1 MKCKRPTPSTLEEWE
16 HFPTINDE
24 KAQMRLARAMGYPPS
39 WRVVRNLIQVPIPE
53 YLAKQYTKSGVKSIT
68 TNEDGVHMM
77 TTVQDRIYAGE
88 PTSQP
93 DGYYN
98 HAAALLASS
107 KLPWRPEYD
116 DVIHDNNDDDFDDD
130 MYCSTSHRNK
140 GGQLKGREAK
150 FEEGDI
156 VEVLYDEDE
165 DEEPEWYEATIIK
178 KIEYVD
184 DIRYNIHYTVDDAMQ
199 PNVRE
204 DKIRATKKTKSIK
217 KKKAAAAAAAPK
229 AKKKAGGRKRA
240 ADSDLKT
247 PSKPK
252 KKRGRGGRPAGSK
265 NKSKTPPVE
274 ETPQLDFTLDEGDPP
289 WRTTGHDYIMREIQ
303 WTPEGGDEP
312 SIGTIV
318 AYIADTDVDSEG
330 NPGFTCSKTG
340 EPANL
345 FHVVFDD
352 FEQDFEQFEI
362 EEFLVWE

>member
-1 MKCKRPTPSTLEEWE
+1 
-16 HFPTINDE
+16 
-24 KAQMRLARAMGYPPS
+24 
-39 WRVVRNLIQVPIPE
+39 
-53 YLAKQYTKSGVKSIT
+53 
-68 TNEDGVHMM
+68 
-77 TTVQDRIYAGE
+77 
-88 PTSQP
+88 
-93 DGYYN
+93 
-98 HAAALLASS
+98 
-107 KLPWRPEYD
+107 
-116 DVIHDNNDDDFDDD
+116 
-130 MYCSTSHRNK
+130 
-140 GGQLKGREAK
+140 
-150 FEEGDI
+150 
-156 VEVLYDEDE
+156 
-165 DEEPEWYEATIIK
+165 
-178 KIEYVD
+178 
-184 DIRYNIHYTVDDAMQ
+184 MQ

-247 PSKPK
+247 PTSKPK

-265 NKSKTPPVE
+265 NKSKTPPME
-274 ETPQLDFTLDEGDPP
+274 EAPQLDFTLDEGDPP

-345 FHVVFDD
+345 FHVVFDE

-362 EEFLVWE
+362 EEFLV

>member
-1 MKCKRPTPSTLEEWE
+1 MLFICLPLEDRCIYFLDIEIA
-16 HFPTINDE
+16 HDH
-24 KAQMRLARAMGYPPS
+24 
-39 WRVVRNLIQVPIPE
+39 E
-53 YLAKQYTKSGVKSIT
+53 YS
-68 TNEDGVHMM
+68 
-77 TTVQDRIYAGE
+77 
-88 PTSQP
+88 
-93 DGYYN
+93 
-98 HAAALLASS
+98 
-107 KLPWRPEYD
+107 
-116 DVIHDNNDDDFDDD
+116 
-130 MYCSTSHRNK
+130 
-140 GGQLKGREAK
+140 
-150 FEEGDI
+150 
-156 VEVLYDEDE
+156 
-165 DEEPEWYEATIIK
+165 
-178 KIEYVD
+178 
-184 DIRYNIHYTVDDAMQ
+184 RYNIHYTVDDAMQ

-217 KKKAAAAAAAPK
+217 KKKAAAAAPK

-247 PSKPK
+247 PTSKPK

-265 NKSKTPPVE
+265 NKSKTPPME
-274 ETPQLDFTLDEGDPP
+274 EAPQLDFTLDEGDPP

-345 FHVVFDD
+345 FHVVFDE

-362 EEFLVWE
+362 EEFLV